1 MFEGDVMK
9 ILLVPDIVGWV
20 VEDMALNLKRVL
32 DDDFD
37 VTIKYSDQL
46 AAKHGKKILDWAT
59 DYNEYDILFIM
70 LPSYIPENLP
80 DISKVVTCFHGG
92 PGTEGQADMLQRF
105 GYKDMRIA
113 YVSEQ
118 TRWRVMENPFTN
130 TKKEK
135 VPLTQQIDENWLKRT
150 KLQLTEKDSMQI
162 ITDPQTVRQWV
173 EVQVKYTRTGFGFN
187 ELYFTPHGVDV
198 EMFKQKRLNQDF
210 ICGYAGWAN
219 YLLGAQDEHRRGRWI
234 MEAWKKL
241 KNVKFNLAVG
251 LKEHDHNNLKKF
263 NAAWA
268 NPLVR
273 AGLWEHKDMPS
284 YYTQISTYL
293 VPDARAGGPVPVLEA
308 GAMGIPVVCSKAGL
322 CGDMIED
329 NVHGKVIEE
338 GPHTFERFV
347 DAIRW
352 MQSHNQKREKMGKN
366 LREYIYKNRRW
377 EDVKEYWVKFL
388 LGK

>member
-1 MFEGDVMK
+1 MK
-9 ILLVPDIVGWV
+9 ILIVPDIVGWV
-20 VEDMALNLKRVL
+20 VEDMALNLERVL
-32 DDDFD
+32 KDDFD
-37 VTIKYSDQL
+37 VTIKYSDKL
-46 AAKHGKKILDWAT
+46 AAKHGKPILDWSK

-92 PGTEGQADMLQRF
+92 PGTEGQADMLQRY

-118 TRWRVMENPFTN
+118 TRWRVMENPFVN

-135 VPLTQQIDENWLKRT
+135 VPLKQEIDIEWLKKK
-150 KLQLTEKDSMQI
+150 KLQLADKDSLQI
-162 ITDPQTVRQWV
+162 ISDPRTVQKWI
-173 EVQVKYTRTGFGFN
+173 EVQVQYKRTGFGFN

-198 EMFKQKRLNQDF
+198 ETFYQKRLNQDF

-219 YLLGAQDEHRRGRWI
+219 YLLGGQEDHRRARWI
-234 MEAWKKL
+234 MDAWKEL

-251 LKEHDHNNLKKF
+251 LREHDHNNLKKF
-263 NAAWA
+263 NAAWG
-268 NPLVR
+268 NPLVK
-273 AGLWEHKDMPS
+273 AGLYEHKDMPS
-284 YYTQISTYL
+284 YYTQVSTYL

-308 GAMGIPVVCSKAGL
+308 GAMGIPVVCTKAGL

-329 NVHGKVIEE
+329 GIHGKVIEE
-338 GPHTFERFV
+338 SSDTFGEFVKAIEWMKHHPKERE
-347 DAIRW
+347 
-352 MQSHNQKREKMGKN
+352 QMGKN